1 MLQTYTDLVVRVKE
15 AKASTNLLPTEVI
28 LILRPLQK
36 AIKETSQLI
45 QNSPWSFL
53 AGPQGPSNGLAT
65 GSSYIARSP
74 ASQIPL
80 PMTPQSA
87 ALGPAVQATV
97 PSTPGSAYPMFRG
110 DVFQRADYLAMNGSV
125 ASSRT
130 GTMTSSIGS
139 TSSTLNTNDG
149 TMTPVSLISPGNSFS
164 SMGSRYNGNEKMA
177 VSNGF

>member
-1 MLQTYTDLVVRVKE
+1 VIGVKE
-15 AKASTNLLPTEVI
+15 AKAVTSVLPTEVI
-28 LILRPLQK
+28 SILRPLH
-36 AIKETSQLI
+36 ITVKETSQLI
-45 QNSPWSFL
+45 QNSPWSYL
-53 AGPQGPSNGLAT
+53 AGPQSSNVIAN
-65 GSSYIARSP
+65 GSSYSTRSP

-97 PSTPGSAYPMFRG
+97 PSTPQSAYPMFRG
-110 DVFQRADYLAMNGSV
+110 EVYQRAEYSN

-139 TSSTLNTNDG
+139 TSSTLSTADG
-149 TMTPVSLISPGNSFS
+149 AMTPVSLMSPGNSFGS
-164 SMGSRYNGNEKMA
+164 IGSRYNANEKMA